1 MTDHAVVSRDE
12 WIDAR
17 KELLQ
22 MEKEVTRRN
31 DELSR
36 QRREL
41 PWVKVDKQYVFEGP
55 DGEQTLADLFD
66 GRSQLI
72 VYHFMFGPG
81 WEEGCDGCSF
91 VADHIDGANLHLA
104 HHDVSVVA
112 VSRAPLSE
120 FQAFKKR
127 MGWKFT
133 WVSSYRSDFNSDFHA
148 SVTQADIVQGK
159 AFLCNFQPYEPEGEA
174 EIHGLS
180 VFCKDVSGDVFHTY
194 STYARGVDILLGAH
208 HYLDLT
214 PKGRNET
221 STMDWV
227 RLHDTYG
234 DNGDIDA
241 AERQ

>member
-12 WIDAR
+12 WVEAR
-17 KELLQ
+17 RELLQ
-22 MEKEVTRRN
+22 KEKEVTRRN

-41 PWVKVDKQYVFEGP
+41 PWVEVDKHYLFDGP
-55 DGEQTLADLFD
+55 DGKQTLAGLFD

-120 FQAFKKR
+120 FQAFKQR
-127 MGWKFT
+127 MDWNFT
-133 WVSSYRSDFNSDFHA
+133 WVSSYGSDFNSDYQV
-148 SVTQADIVQGK
+148 SVTKDDLIQGK
-159 AFLCNFQPYEPEGEA
+159 TFLYNYKPYEPEGEG
-174 EIHGLS
+174 ENHGLS
-180 VFCKDVSGDVFHTY
+180 VFYRDESGTVFHTY

-214 PKGRNET
+214 PKGRNEA

-227 RLHDTYG
+227 RLHDKYG
-234 DNGDIDA
+234 DNGSVDPL
-241 AERQ
+241 